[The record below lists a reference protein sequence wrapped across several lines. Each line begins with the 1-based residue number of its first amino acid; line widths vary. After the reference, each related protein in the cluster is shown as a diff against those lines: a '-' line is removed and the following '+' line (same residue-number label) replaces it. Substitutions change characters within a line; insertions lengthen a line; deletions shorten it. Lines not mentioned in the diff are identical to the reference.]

1 MWLTFKSRAGNYLR
15 IDTSGFHIFDS
26 NWSGIPHF
34 WKLKEIILSSADIP
48 ISNLRWYADGLYDI
62 FSPAWYDEYFVSLA
76 IQPNGEAVYGKFL
89 FHNVREYLD
98 KGKVEFLY
106 DLEKERVSVVHA
118 DLNQPAR
125 FKKFWWDFK
134 LGRVIRFL
142 ISPDY
147 LLRRTFPYFQPEAL
161 FVQAKTYNGEVFF
174 ENMLNYGEISV
185 KKDEEIL
192 KKILTSTIRVR
203 CWQSEFHF
211 QKQLPPKFVKD
222 FWVARKI
229 PRTARCFVYSNR
241 ADAYDTTEIN
251 TSYTVSLYVDK
262 YEETVTEVIENFH
275 VAVPPQLQPLFEC
288 LYRLP
293 TEKCEIRA
301 LQGLKYL

>member
-1 MWLTFKSRAGNYLR
+1 MWLTFKSKAGNYLR

-26 NWSGIPHF
+26 NWGGIPYF
-34 WKLKEIILSSADIP
+34 WELKEVILSSADVP

-62 FSPAWYDEYFVSLA
+62 FSPAWHDEYFVSLA

-106 DLEKERVSVVHA
+106 DLEKEMISVVHA
-118 DLNQPAR
+118 DLNQPAK

-147 LLRRTFPYFQPEAL
+147 LLRRTFPYFQPKAL
-161 FVQAKTYNGEVFF
+161 FVQAKTYNGEIFF
-174 ENMLNYGEISV
+174 ENMLNYSEISV

-192 KKILTSTIRVR
+192 KKVLTSTIRVR

-222 FWVARKI
+222 FWVTKKI
-229 PRTARCFVYSNR
+229 PRTARCFVYSNH

-262 YEETVTEVIENFH
+262 YKETVTEVIENFH
-275 VAVPPQLQPLFEC
+275 IAVPPQLQPLFEC

-293 TEKCEIRA
+293 TEKREIRA

>member
-1 MWLTFKSRAGNYLR
+1 MWLTFKSKAGNYLR

-26 NWSGIPHF
+26 NWGGIPHF
-34 WKLKEIILSSADIP
+34 WELKEIILSSADVP

-62 FSPAWYDEYFVSLA
+62 FSPAWHDEYFVSLA
-76 IQPNGEAVYGKFL
+76 IQPNGGAVYGKFL

-106 DLEKERVSVVHA
+106 DLEKERVNVVHA

-147 LLRRTFPYFQPEAL
+147 LLRRTFPYFQPNAL

-174 ENMLNYGEISV
+174 ENMLNYSEISV
-185 KKDEEIL
+185 RKDEEIL
-192 KKILTSTIRVR
+192 RKILTSTIRVR

-222 FWVARKI
+222 FWMTRKI
-229 PRTARCFVYSNR
+229 PRTARCFVYSNH

-251 TSYTVSLYVDK
+251 TSYTVSIFVDK
-262 YEETVTEVIENFH
+262 YEQTVREIIENFH
-275 VAVPPQLQPLFEC
+275 TAVPPQLQPLFEC

-293 TEKCEIRA
+293 TEKREIKA

>member
-1 MWLTFKSRAGNYLR
+1 MWLTFKSKAGNYLR

-26 NWSGIPHF
+26 NWGGIPYF
-34 WKLKEIILSSADIP
+34 WELKEIILSSADVP

-62 FSPAWYDEYFVSLA
+62 FSPAWHDEYFVSLA

-106 DLEKERVSVVHA
+106 DLEKERVNVVHA

-147 LLRRTFPYFQPEAL
+147 LLRRTFPYFQPKAL

-174 ENMLNYGEISV
+174 ENMLNYSEISV

-192 KKILTSTIRVR
+192 KKVLTSTIRVR

-222 FWVARKI
+222 FWAARKI
-229 PRTARCFVYSNR
+229 PRTARCFVYSNH

-262 YEETVTEVIENFH
+262 YEGTVREVIENFH

-293 TEKCEIRA
+293 TEKREIRA